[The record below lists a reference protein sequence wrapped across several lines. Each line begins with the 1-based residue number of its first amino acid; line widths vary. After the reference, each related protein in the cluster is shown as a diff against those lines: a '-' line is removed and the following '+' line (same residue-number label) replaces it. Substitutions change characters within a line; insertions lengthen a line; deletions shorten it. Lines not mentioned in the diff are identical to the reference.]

1 MAGGEVR
8 FQPGGR
14 DEDRP
19 VMPRSVPR
27 WWRGPDPDPAV
38 VARLYVQEGRT
49 ETEIA
54 AVLSISRA
62 RVAAVLRDAGI
73 PRRTSRK
80 DCPVDADTLRAM
92 VAAGGTAAG
101 VAREYGVSHTTA
113 ARWFTEAG
121 LLRANPGVDP
131 VLLRELYVDRQ
142 FTTREVAAE
151 LGVNKARVMRALAAA
166 GIPRRPR
173 SVRPPRGARAA
184 VTDTALTEVYHRQ
197 RMTIAQAATHFGVSD
212 EYLRRRIAETG
223 LTRRP
228 GTFAPRTA
236 WSPPAL
242 QAKAVQLYATG
253 MTMRE
258 VGARLGV
265 SISTVSAAL
274 HAAKVPVRPGGGSR
288 PEAQGTPRTL
298 ISDLYADPDIVA
310 VLRRHDVQV
319 PDEADWQVTGP
330 FHSYV
335 PLPVPAALLRELYVD
350 IGLSI
355 RHIALLIGLGD
366 FATRNRLIQ
375 AGVTFRPSQQRCPW
389 NHRRYID

>member
-1 MAGGEVR
+1 MARRGV
-8 FQPGGR
+8 QYQADVR
-14 DEDRP
+14 DEVGP
-19 VMPRSVPR
+19 AVPRSVPR

-38 VARLYVQEGRT
+38 VARLYLQEGRT

-54 AVLSISRA
+54 VLLSISRA
-62 RVAAVLRDAGI
+62 RVTAVLRDAGI

-80 DCPVDADTLRAM
+80 DCPVGADTLREI
-92 VAAGGTAAG
+92 VQAGGTAAAI
-101 VAREYGVSHTTA
+101 AREYGVSPMTA
-113 ARWFTEAG
+113 ARWLAEAG
-121 LLRANPGVDP
+121 LLGADPGVDP

-142 FTTREVAAE
+142 LTTREVAAE
-151 LGVNKARVMRALAAA
+151 LGINRGRVIRALAAA
-166 GIPRRPR
+166 GIGRRPR

-184 VTDTALTEVYHRQ
+184 VTDTALAEVYHRQ

-212 EYLRRRIAETG
+212 EYLRRRIAEAG

-228 GTFAPRTA
+228 GTFAPRSP
-236 WSPPAL
+236 WSPQVL
-242 QAKAVQLYATG
+242 QAKAVQLYGTG
-253 MTMRE
+253 MTMRQ

-265 SISTVSAAL
+265 SSGTVSQAL

-288 PEAQGTPRTL
+288 PEAQGMPRTL

-310 VLRRHDVQV
+310 ALRRHHVQV
-319 PDEADWQVTGP
+319 PDEADWQVTDA

-335 PLPVPAALLRELYVD
+335 PLPVPAALLRQLYVD

-355 RHIALLIGLGD
+355 HHIALLIGLGD

-375 AGVTFRPSQQRCPW
+375 AGVTFRPAPQRCPW
-389 NHRRYID
+389 NRRRYTD